1 MHILERV
8 DYEWDAAKAR
18 LNLRKHDVQFADA
31 VTAFEDEHALTIRD
45 PYAVEEE
52 RWITLG
58 TDALGRVLFLVYVWR
73 GERLRLISARQATP
87 TERKQY
93 EEGL

>member
-1 MHILERV
+1 M
-8 DYEWDAAKAR
+8 DYEWDKEKAQS
-18 LNLRKHDVQFADA
+18 NFQKHGVHFADA
-31 VTAFEDEHALTIRD
+31 VGVLEDER
-45 PYAVEEE
+45 AVTLQDLAPHDEE

-58 TDALGRVLFLVYVWR
+58 LDALARVLVVVWTWR
-73 GERLRLISARQATP
+73 DESIRLISARRATP